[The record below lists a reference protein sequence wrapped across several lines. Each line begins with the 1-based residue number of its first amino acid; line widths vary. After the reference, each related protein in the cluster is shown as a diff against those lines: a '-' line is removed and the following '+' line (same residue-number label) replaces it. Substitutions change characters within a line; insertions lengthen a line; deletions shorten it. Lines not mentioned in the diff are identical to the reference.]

1 MKPFL
6 LVVISVLLAL
16 VGVVGADAP
25 ATQPTTQPFDKEA
38 AAKLIG
44 QLDDDD
50 FAVREAA
57 TKKLID
63 MGDGVRPMLAEK
75 AKEKGL
81 DRGRRGWRQ
90 RDEQPFSLGGRAK
103 SATCCVS
110 TPP

>member
-1 MKPFL
+1 MNRLIAL
-6 LVVISVLLAL
+6 LVLLLAL
-16 VGVVGADAP
+16 GIAMAEP
-25 ATQPTTQPFDKEA
+25 PTTQPITQPFSKEA

-44 QLDDDD
+44 QLGDDT